1 MYVVGYLVGYQLV
14 LGRIRRGASA
24 LTQKDLDALIGYL
37 VVGMLI
43 NRHRCPCWYSR
54 PFFRAHRELHQW
66 RAVRPPKQRPMDK
79 GFSERPLARSST
91 PIATPRSSRR
101 RHRPR
106 TRVMASRPPST
117 RPEMVLAG
125 LTDWRLSNWLCDAAL
140 PFGIHPATRRAIGL
154 RSRNVQHGPATFY
167 NNVVCRSGPAR
178 CFAPPQ
184 LEEHDPTLWGPS

>member
-1 MYVVGYLVGYQLV
+1 MYVVGYRSLD
-14 LGRIRRGASA
+14 GRPVVSRGDPWHGDRDRDLRAPASA
-24 LTQKDLDALIGYL
+24 RISRRY
-37 VVGMLI
+37 
-43 NRHRCPCWYSR
+43 RRRCPCWYSR
-54 PFFRAHRELHQW
+54 PFFRAHRELHER
-66 RAVRPPKQRPMDK
+66 RAVRPPKQRPM
-79 GFSERPLARSST
+79 GNGSSERPLARSST
-91 PIATPRSSRR
+91 PIATLRSSRR

-125 LTDWRLSNWLCDAAL
+125 FTDWRLSNWLCDAAL